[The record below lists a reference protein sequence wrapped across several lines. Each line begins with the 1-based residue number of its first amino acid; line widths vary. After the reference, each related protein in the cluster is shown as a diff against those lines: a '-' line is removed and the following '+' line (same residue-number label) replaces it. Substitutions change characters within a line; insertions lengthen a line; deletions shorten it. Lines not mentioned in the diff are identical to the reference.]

1 MGPLPFG
8 WIQKSIPLHLLMD
21 QHQFRDRIQELGRRC
36 DAVSNEPSGVGVDFG
51 RSSATEGELAE
62 HPKPEVVGR
71 KGRLPVVVRKTPAF
85 DQVIEQLRTVQ
96 VEYEKV

>member
-1 MGPLPFG
+1 
-8 WIQKSIPLHLLMD
+8 MD
-21 QHQFRDRIQELGRRC
+21 QHQFRKRIQELGRRC
-36 DAVSNEPSGVGVDFG
+36 DAALNEPSGLGEAESE
-51 RSSATEGELAE
+51 RSTSVESEWAE
-62 HPKPEVVGR
+62 HQQPEVVRR